1 MSAEVFLAFE
11 VAHTQTLRPL
21 EYTQAKQKPRQE
33 AASAPHGPS
42 SSVDLRT
49 RTFQSPPCISVACV
63 PVSLGGILGSHF
75 HEKLNLFL
83 SFFTHGRE
91 MCRQRL
97 AQGHLVCNGTPVPTL
112 LTPESFPREVSSS
125 HPIQVSLP

>member
-42 SSVDLRT
+42 SSV
-49 RTFQSPPCISVACV
+49 
-63 PVSLGGILGSHF
+63 
-75 HEKLNLFL
+75 
-83 SFFTHGRE
+83 GRE
-91 MCRQRL
+91 L
-97 AQGHLVCNGTPVPTL
+97 W
-112 LTPESFPREVSSS
+112 S
-125 HPIQVSLP
+125 I